1 MTVVAD
7 ENLRVPVPAAR
18 PGDRFDLQT
27 AGEGKFLLTRLDST
41 DAAASNESDAAEL
54 RKELVR
60 ALSESGAIVGEKPT
74 RDRTYSDRR
83 FHRH

>member
-7 ENLRVPVPAAR
+7 EKLRVPLPAAR
-18 PGDRFDLQT
+18 PGDRFDLQI
-27 AGEGKFLLTRLDST
+27 AGDGKFLLTRL
-41 DAAASNESDAAEL
+41 AADQTAGDEQTRGAQA
-54 RKELVR
+54 RKELVQ
-60 ALSESGAIVGEKPT
+60 ALAESGAVVGEKPT